1 MALNMNNKKLLT
13 SQILPEVEISINPNG
28 ITISSARLLPP
39 RFIPYD
45 QGGKCRECKSTEVE
59 LDFVVTKEGIT
70 IYCTRISGTRFVPF
84 DIVYDLPGICFF
96 KIKNKG
102 RVFNIPHNSIQ
113 PSQTK
118 PQQPCKNQIKSETQ
132 ETPLQ
137 NSAPPR
143 KRSKTTNENAEQK
156 EKNILDEFFDSLD
169 AATTGI
175 QSDKINN
182 LKKQAINMK
191 EEEDTAIESLFK

>member
-13 SQILPEVEISINPNG
+13 SQILPEVEININPNG

-96 KIKNKG
+96 KVTFNKLIK
-102 RVFNIPHNSIQ
+102 
-113 PSQTK
+113 PSF
-118 PQQPCKNQIKSETQ
+118 I
-132 ETPLQ
+132 L
-137 NSAPPR
+137 
-143 KRSKTTNENAEQK
+143 RSKTKAAYSISHIIQCHLHNLNHNNPAKIKLNLKHKKTSLKILLHNENVQK
-156 EKNILDEFFDSLD
+156 LQMKMSNKKR
-169 AATTGI
+169 
-175 QSDKINN
+175 KIY
-182 LKKQAINMK
+182 
-191 EEEDTAIESLFK
+191 

>member
-102 RVFNIPHNSIQ
+102 RIFNIPHNSMSS
-113 PSQTK
+113 SQSK
-118 PQQPCKNQIKSETQ
+118 PQEPAKTKLNLRHKKLLKILLHHENVQK
-132 ETPLQ
+132 LQ
-137 NSAPPR
+137 MGMPNKKR
-143 KRSKTTNENAEQK
+143 K
-156 EKNILDEFFDSLD
+156 IY
-169 AATTGI
+169 
-175 QSDKINN
+175 
-182 LKKQAINMK
+182 
-191 EEEDTAIESLFK
+191 